1 MKKLVSIT
9 LCAALVL
16 ALLSGCGSAGEA
28 DPSASPESSPAAS
41 GETVDLDWD
50 GARAAYDLD
59 ATVMTVDGSPV
70 TWGEYFYWLYYCY
83 SQYSGTF
90 GAVSDFSVPYIY
102 DENSTVGGVIA
113 DEAKNYAVQYHA
125 LEVNAAAEGVTLT
138 EEDEAAIAA
147 LLESDIAELVGEDGT
162 EEELFEVLEQNYVS
176 RELYDYMNRM
186 AALYSRTYA
195 TIYGAGGENL
205 TDEQVLAFADEYGY
219 MSAKHI
225 LILTTDEEGNALDD
239 AAKAEKLAEMED
251 IRAQLEGKTG
261 EELETAFDTLMQE
274 KSEDTGLAAYPNG
287 YCFTSGEM
295 VSEFSEA
302 TAALEPGQLSD
313 IVESSFGY
321 HLILRETT
329 SPDDSVMQYDSTGT
343 PYDLRAVA
351 AALLYDDQIN
361 GWIAGAEIVWEPG
374 FEELDFNSLLGI
386 A

>member
-1 MKKLVSIT
+1 MKKFVSIA

-16 ALLSGCGSAGEA
+16 TVLSGCGSAGEA
-28 DPSASPESSPAAS
+28 DPSASPEASPAET
-41 GETVDLDWD
+41 GETVSLDWD
-50 GARAAYDLD
+50 SARAAYDLD

-83 SQYSGTF
+83 SQYSNTF
-90 GAVSDFSVPYIY
+90 GAVSDFSEPYAY
-102 DENSTVGGVIA
+102 DESYTVGGVIA

-125 LEVNAAAEGVTLT
+125 LEVNAANEGVTLT

-162 EEELFEVLEQNYVS
+162 EDELFEILEKNYVS

-195 TIYGAGGENL
+195 TLYGANGDKL
-205 TDEQVLAFADEYGY
+205 TDQQVLDFADEYGY
-219 MSAKHI
+219 MCAKHI

-239 AAKAEKLAEMED
+239 TVKAEKLAQIED
-251 IRAQLEGKTG
+251 IRAQLVGKTG

-274 KSEDTGLAAYPNG
+274 NSEDTGLAAYPDG

-295 VSEFSEA
+295 ATEFSEA

-313 IVESSFGY
+313 IVETSFGY
-321 HLILRETT
+321 HLILREPL
-329 SPDDSVMQYDSTGT
+329 SPDASVLQYDSTGT
-343 PYDLRAVA
+343 PYNLRAVA

-361 GWIAGAEIVWEPG
+361 GWISGAEIVWEPD
-374 FEELDFNSLLGI
+374 FEQLDLNALLGI